1 MLYLM
6 EEPLLGRS
14 SMAGTSL
21 GLSGALCGRTSASRD
36 RKVRRQ
42 QRALRE
48 GSASST
54 GSCEAGWA
62 GGCLGGSVRCRELCK
77 AHITMLCP
85 KEGSA
90 VVLCS
95 VPAGGWLACS
105 APRMREMQK
114 SREEKIIRS
123 ERN

>member
-48 GSASST
+48 GSAGST
-54 GSCEAGWA
+54 GSCGAGWA
-62 GGCLGGSVRCRELCK
+62 GGWPGGSVRCRELCK

-95 VPAGGWLACS
+95 IPEDAGVLS
-105 APRMREMQK
+105 T
-114 SREEKIIRS
+114 SD
-123 ERN
+123 ERNAKKQRRENNKK